1 MTDIT
6 GDPPE
11 ANEADAIEQA
21 QAADGGLDDSSEEL
35 ETDDEVIGQTA
46 RWDADE
52 ADVVDQART
61 VKPGRDEEYPESDE
75 G

>member
-1 MTDIT
+1 MTDT
-6 GDPPE
+6 SGDLPE

-21 QAADGGLDDSSEEL
+21 QAVDAGLDDSSEDL
-35 ETDDEVIGQTA
+35 EVDENAGAQAA

-52 ADVVDQART
+52 ADVIEQAIM
-61 VKPGRDEEYPESDE
+61 VKPTHDDEYPEPDE